1 MLFILYTQFR
11 DTLYIVGQKCFF
23 DISIKGNQH
32 QLMYKNKIVNNVKDI
47 SLFYSNKQLI
57 FIEDFF

>member
-11 DTLYIVGQKCFF
+11 DTLYIVGKKCFF

-32 QLMYKNKIVNNVKDI
+32 QLTYKNKIVNNVRDI